1 LVDLEG
7 HSLESMTKLIDLIWT
22 LNN

>member
-7 HSLESMTKLIDLIWT
+7 HSLESITKLIDILWR